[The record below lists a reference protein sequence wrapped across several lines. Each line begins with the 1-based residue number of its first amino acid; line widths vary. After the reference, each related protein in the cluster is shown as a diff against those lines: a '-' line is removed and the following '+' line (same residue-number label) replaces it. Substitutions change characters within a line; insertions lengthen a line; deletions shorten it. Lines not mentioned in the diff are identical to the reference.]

1 MAFGTVN
8 IFGQVMVPSTSR
20 SIRRTRPSRGRC
32 SRWTSRNT
40 TSPTAAHPQAHA
52 GPALPPRTRRAR
64 TCPGPRGSRP
74 PGNCRLTPPKCR
86 RSCKGISTLPIA
98 AWIEKNVAAAGHND
112 PAQKVGNR
120 TRSRAKRRATDNR
133 CHTSDGNSPPCTASR
148 PTTKPAHTAT
158 DSPHPGHARKG
169 TSPPPNDVKNSP
181 GDATNA
187 LDPSL
192 PPDTTA
198 QQCHAT
204 RRRIVGRHVARAQTV
219 TKGYESA

>member
-1 MAFGTVN
+1 MFPLGQPQYHIFHSGRPAGTC
-8 IFGQVMVPSTSR
+8 GSR
-20 SIRRTRPSRGRC
+20 
-32 SRWTSRNT
+32 
-40 TSPTAAHPQAHA
+40 TAAEDA
-52 GPALPPRTRRAR
+52 
-64 TCPGPRGSRP
+64 TCPNMPGLRGSRP
-74 PGNCRLTPPKCR
+74 PATAATTPPKCR
-86 RSCKGISTLPIA
+86 RSCKGISPLPIA

-112 PAQKVGNR
+112 PAHRVGNR

-148 PTTKPAHTAT
+148 PTTKPAHTPT

-198 QQCHAT
+198 QQCHRAT
-204 RRRIVGRHVARAQTV
+204 PRRATSF
-219 TKGYESA
+219 T